1 MDGWGGVGEGEG
13 GRERVSEDKG
23 GGWGGGGGDR
33 AAGQEMNVIS
43 RGVETGAGRAP
54 PALA

>member
-23 GGWGGGGGDR
+23 GGWGGGGDW

-43 RGVETGAGRAP
+43 WGVETGAGRAP

>member
-13 GRERVSEDKG
+13 GRERVSADKG
-23 GGWGGGGGDR
+23 GVGGGGGDW